1 MPVKPQV
8 NVTHGLRIN
17 SQMAASCEPVL
28 LEEKKVVVIQYLL
41 VSSKT
46 LGEGG
51 VQGQGQGK
59 CLTDVHNRQSEMPLV
74 GW

>member
-1 MPVKPQV
+1 
-8 NVTHGLRIN
+8 
-17 SQMAASCEPVL
+17 MAASCEPVL

-59 CLTDVHNRQSEMPLV
+59 CLTDVHNGQSKMWLV